1 MWHDTGLVNGGKFMS
16 GTNKLGTF
24 CTIFNASNWTQ
35 YQAEVREM
43 LLPSQELGKVE
54 FPADPKG
61 YPCLVASNHKPVDAT
76 KANQFTY
83 FSVECCFVYLNDA
96 HRLMD
101 AAASVDDSI
110 IVEDLNDSRDFGFP
124 RGVQGRRK
132 SDFLGED
139 DFDESA
145 GQSESDL
152 TILVLGMLKELHDI
166 GALKFDRLIA
176 TLPSVQSALESH
188 TAKVEDPPEGMLEL
202 LTALWGEINAN

>member
-1 MWHDTGLVNGGKFMS
+1 MWHDTGLVNGGKLMS

-101 AAASVDDSI
+101 AAASVSDSI
-110 IVEDLNDSRDFGFP
+110 IVEDEEGGEGLFLSRERDEL
-124 RGVQGRRK
+124 RDA
-132 SDFLGED
+132 SLGSPAD
-139 DFDESA
+139 A
-145 GQSESDL
+145 DL

-176 TLPSVQSALESH
+176 TMPSVQSAVESY
-188 TAKVEDPPEGMLEL
+188 TAKAEDPPEGMLEF
-202 LTALWGEINAN
+202 LTALWEEINAD

>member
-1 MWHDTGLVNGGKFMS
+1 MRHDTGRVNGGKFMS

-35 YQAEVREM
+35 YRAEVQEM
-43 LLPSQELGKVE
+43 LLPSQEAGKVD

-61 YPCLVASNHKPVDAT
+61 YPCLVAANYKPVDAT

-101 AAASVDDSI
+101 AAASVSDSI
-110 IVEDLNDSRDFGFP
+110 IVEDEEDMEGLGLFLPRERDELRDASPGSP
-124 RGVQGRRK
+124 A
-132 SDFLGED
+132 D
-139 DFDESA
+139 A
-145 GQSESDL
+145 DL

-176 TLPSVQSALESH
+176 TMPSVQSAVESY
-188 TAKVEDPPEGMLEL
+188 TAKAEDPPEGMLDF
-202 LTALWGEINAN
+202 LTALWEEINAD